1 MTTNDVMA
9 ISERPEI
16 IAAREELQA
25 AMRVMQAASE
35 KFDLVLAS
43 AVAELTATVPPTASE
58 QE

>member
-1 MTTNDVMA
+1 MTIDRLNEV
-9 ISERPEI
+9 PEI

-25 AMRVMQAASE
+25 AVRVMQAASE

-43 AVAELTATVPPTASE
+43 AVAELAATVPQTASE